1 MSCHGNAR
9 ECLHLHFTA
18 ELPHKKPL
26 IKTDFSNRRFTTAY
40 IGLSSDMIT
49 LLGSTAK
56 KEGKSGSEILRKA
69 IDSYL
74 NRINWENLSYEPY
87 KKTSPTGLKVLP
99 RTISKDQDARLR
111 NLSEKTGRK
120 MSELVREAV
129 EGFSLSETTN
139 IAGEPN
145 LTCLDKSS

>member
-1 MSCHGNAR
+1 MV
-9 ECLHLHFTA
+9 
-18 ELPHKKPL
+18 
-26 IKTDFSNRRFTTAY
+26 
-40 IGLSSDMIT
+40 T
-49 LLGSTAK
+49 LLGNTAK
-56 KEGKSGSEILRKA
+56 KEGKSGSEVLRKA
-69 IDSYL
+69 IDNYL

-87 KKTSPTGLKVLP
+87 RKTTPTGLKVLP